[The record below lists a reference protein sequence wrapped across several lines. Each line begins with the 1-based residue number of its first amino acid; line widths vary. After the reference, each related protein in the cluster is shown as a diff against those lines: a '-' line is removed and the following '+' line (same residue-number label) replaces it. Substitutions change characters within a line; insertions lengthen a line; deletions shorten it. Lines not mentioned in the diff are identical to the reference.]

1 MYLELCWSSSL
12 KISNLK
18 SVMSSH
24 QVMTV
29 QWKHCLQLYRTIFDM
44 SLDNFVKLNQYNVT
58 TFYDIKLNTK
68 KEEFSQSQR
77 NYYKWLSNFKS
88 FMKNFNSIL
97 FCIYEERRKFPK
109 SIVCHCSL
117 SKVSFQI
124 QMKKTFYGNFLNPR
138 EAFCWYQD
146 ELEELVIYQ
155 HFITKKSICSV
166 KVNINIV
173 RNK

>member
-1 MYLELCWSSSL
+1 MVLAPKQQTFDNQLALRNKWPYNSDNYRDLELCWSSSL

-77 NYYKWLSNFKS
+77 NYYKWLSNLKS

-97 FCIYEERRKFPK
+97 FLHIWREK
-109 SIVCHCSL
+109 
-117 SKVSFQI
+117 KVS
-124 QMKKTFYGNFLNPR
+124 
-138 EAFCWYQD
+138 
-146 ELEELVIYQ
+146 
-155 HFITKKSICSV
+155 
-166 KVNINIV
+166 
-173 RNK
+173 